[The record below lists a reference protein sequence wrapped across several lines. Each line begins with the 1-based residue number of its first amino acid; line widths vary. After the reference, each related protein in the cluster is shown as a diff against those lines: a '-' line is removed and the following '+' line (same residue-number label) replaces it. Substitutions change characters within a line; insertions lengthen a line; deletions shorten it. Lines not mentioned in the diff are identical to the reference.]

1 MPTYFGAHLPCAN
14 TASAI
19 VYLFR
24 AFPERVFRGRKICAL
39 YFKICLTYFE
49 ICRTYFLFAPTWGL
63 SAENQFS
70 FFASKYPLFLACLF
84 VPGISVSMRR
94 TRTLRQFI
102 QQPQKGA
109 KPNEIKTLPLLT
121 NGPAGLAKINIIN
134 IIQKF
139 LVFIG
144 NLLYLRRLRLS
155 PCYHRNRAK
164 NITQG
169 AHLKNVI
176 IKTKYHEITCFYF
189 REMQPY
195 DCFAY
200 CGISNG
206 MFRQSGRV

>member
-1 MPTYFGAHLPCAN
+1 MF
-14 TASAI
+14 
-19 VYLFR
+19 
-24 AFPERVFRGRKICAL
+24 AFPELTGNRFCTKKAIGLAPAGGLSVFCLHSGAVFKIVFRGRKICAL

-121 NGPAGLAKINIIN
+121 NGPAGLAKN
-134 IIQKF
+134 
-139 LVFIG
+139 
-144 NLLYLRRLRLS
+144 
-155 PCYHRNRAK
+155 
-164 NITQG
+164 
-169 AHLKNVI
+169 
-176 IKTKYHEITCFYF
+176 
-189 REMQPY
+189 
-195 DCFAY
+195 
-200 CGISNG
+200 
-206 MFRQSGRV
+206 